1 MKPRPPIFLR
11 IGHVKCWRGKDRR
24 YYCCPEHADFGLE
37 KAFASVERLGEE
49 SVMRR
54 CDYCGG
60 KLGLIIHRKWR
71 WRFCSSLAKRLTS
84 TASARNSSAEDDVAF
99 GTLNQS

>member
-1 MKPRPPIFLR
+1 
-11 IGHVKCWRGKDRR
+11 
-24 YYCCPEHADFGLE
+24 
-37 KAFASVERLGEE
+37 
-49 SVMRR
+49 MRR

-71 WRFCSSLAKRLTS
+71 WRFCKLACKRLTS